1 MAGAGIMRVGQL
13 WSLAGQR
20 VSRTL
25 VLRYGAAQTPC
36 TLARSLSPTFASRH
50 WLRTSGESSGFCTD
64 AAAGSNLVEL
74 EAQVAELKKQMQDLE
89 DKRLSIKSDATQLAR
104 RHPTDLENERK
115 YGITKFAQAM
125 LQTYDN
131 LARASTSVNQEEL
144 GKDKELTQLHSK
156 VVQMQQLVEKT
167 FDQFNVKQ
175 MDCQDQSFDPM
186 RHEAMFAMPM
196 PGKDPNTIFHVLEQG
211 YTIHDRTLRAAKV
224 GVVRGS

>member
-1 MAGAGIMRVGQL
+1 MAGPGIMRVGQL
-13 WSLAGQR
+13 CSLAGR
-20 VSRTL
+20 HVGRTL
-25 VLRYGAAQTPC
+25 VLQHGAAQPPC
-36 TLARSLSPTFASRH
+36 ILARSLPLTPASRH
-50 WLRTSGESSGFCTD
+50 WLGSSGISGFCTD
-64 AAAGSNLVEL
+64 AAAGPNLSEL
-74 EAQVAELKKQMQDLE
+74 EAQVAELKQQMQDLE
-89 DKRLSIKSDATQLAR
+89 DKRLSIKSDTTQQAK

-131 LARASTSVNQEEL
+131 LARASASVNQEEL
-144 GKDKELTQLHSK
+144 ANDKELRQLHSK
-156 VVQMQQLVEKT
+156 VVQMQERVEKT

-175 MDCQDQSFDPM
+175 MDCQDQSFDPQ

-196 PGKDPNTIFHVLEQG
+196 PGKEPNTIFHVLEQG